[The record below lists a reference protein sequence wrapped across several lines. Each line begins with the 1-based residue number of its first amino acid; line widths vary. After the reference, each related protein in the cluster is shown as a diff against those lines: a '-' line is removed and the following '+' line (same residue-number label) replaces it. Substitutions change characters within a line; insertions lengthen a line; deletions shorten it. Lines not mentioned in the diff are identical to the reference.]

1 MCIGGGERGDEEIRR
16 AKATE
21 PLLCAPKPHIATRR
35 EKAGRWRPSGG
46 ITPPLPGA
54 SSAGAS
60 ISPHSRGLI
69 GSVRSDLQE
78 GQVAS
83 GDCKGRRKRD
93 LRTVWWTLTGTVSHC
108 ATELSLRVLTPWEG
122 SSGVRQT
129 RTLPAGA
136 ASRVGL
142 LVQGW
147 GSPLSSAAF
156 QAGSCSA
163 VCPTHCR
170 CLQQPWHLPSRRQ
183 RHPPSHGSQKCLQT
197 RPRAPPLRSACWRN
211 TCPSPTRSCQCW
223 GRAWGSHMDTLSWN
237 GSCPTLREAM
247 ESY

>member
-1 MCIGGGERGDEEIRR
+1 M
-16 AKATE
+16 
-21 PLLCAPKPHIATRR
+21 
-35 EKAGRWRPSGG
+35 
-46 ITPPLPGA
+46 
-54 SSAGAS
+54 
-60 ISPHSRGLI
+60 
-69 GSVRSDLQE
+69 
-78 GQVAS
+78 AS
-83 GDCKGRRKRD
+83 GYCKGRRKRD

-108 ATELSLRVLTPWEG
+108 ATELSLGVLTPWEG
-122 SSGVRQT
+122 SSGASQM

-136 ASRVGL
+136 ARRA
-142 LVQGW
+142 GW
-147 GSPLSSAAF
+147 GCSSRAGALHSALLAF

-197 RPRAPPLRSACWRN
+197 RPRTPPLGSACRRN

-237 GSCPTLREAM
+237 GCCPTLREAM